1 MIKIWGR
8 TNSIN
13 VQKVLWTLA
22 ELDLRFERIDA
33 GMRFGVVETP
43 GYRAMNPNGL
53 VPTMDDGGFVL
64 WESNVIVRY
73 LATKHGS
80 GTLCPTDLNQRF
92 AAERWM
98 DWQQTSLNPAIS
110 PVFFNLIRLPPE
122 KRDMAAVA
130 KHRELAEGWLT
141 ILDDQLAG
149 REYVNGNQ
157 FSIADIP
164 AGASASRW
172 HKLPIDRQGHANV
185 ERWLARL
192 KTRPGFQAHID
203 QPLS

>member
-1 MIKIWGR
+1 
-8 TNSIN
+8 
-13 VQKVLWTLA
+13 
-22 ELDLRFERIDA
+22 
-33 GMRFGVVETP
+33 
-43 GYRAMNPNGL
+43 
-53 VPTMDDGGFVL
+53 
-64 WESNVIVRY
+64 
-73 LATKHGS
+73 
-80 GTLCPTDLNQRF
+80 
-92 AAERWM
+92 M

-122 KRDMAAVA
+122 KRGMAAVA

-149 REYVNGNQ
+149 REYVNGNR